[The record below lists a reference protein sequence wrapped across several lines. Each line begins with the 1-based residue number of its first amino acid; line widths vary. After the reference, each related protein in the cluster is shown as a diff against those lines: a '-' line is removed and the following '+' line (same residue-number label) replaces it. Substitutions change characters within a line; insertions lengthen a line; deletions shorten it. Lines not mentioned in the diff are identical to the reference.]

1 MNKLKQICIDLKA
14 FINCRTLYSH
24 QSHRGSKL
32 QFLCCET
39 WFCLCTVLLG
49 LYLNNNTSFVAH
61 VAFFIERQNKELRTK
76 IITSLAI
83 FHKMLFF
90 CTWHTDGTLYC
101 EGNDVWQRDKFHFL
115 SKTRIRRMHKF
126 WKVMFPKKIKIKEA
140 LKKELGW
147 GGGLVVLPEQA
158 FMCFNWLVRYW
169 SKCLNENIGNDKLAH
184 IWVFV
189 SSWRLRLELTINRVW
204 CSPVG
209 TGQVMARGADQ
220 LLCSGPRKSFRCELS
235 EL

>member
-1 MNKLKQICIDLKA
+1 M
-14 FINCRTLYSH
+14 
-24 QSHRGSKL
+24 
-32 QFLCCET
+32 
-39 WFCLCTVLLG
+39 VLLMHRVTG

-126 WKVMFPKKIKIKEA
+126 GKVVCFWEKKR
-140 LKKELGW
+140 KKEKKLRKRAW
-147 GGGLVVLPEQA
+147 TGGSVVGLPEKA
-158 FMCFNWLVRYW
+158 SVCFNWLKYW
-169 SKCLNENIGNDKLAH
+169 SKCLDENMGNNKLAC
-184 IWVFV
+184 VGAFV
-189 SSWRLRLELTINRVW
+189 SSCKWSAMSEAGMNTEW
-204 CSPVG
+204 GSPG
-209 TGQVMARGADQ
+209 GDRQRRRTQH
-220 LLCSGPRKSFRCELS
+220 
-235 EL
+235 